1 MLESMYDEKLKEIEM
16 LQLHPTFLPYVGSL
30 YEEYKIL
37 QIGESHYI
45 GQTRENETYGIKYF
59 EKWWSE
65 PCDELAKEYG
75 GWFDTRHV
83 VIDNFLDEQNVSYR
97 IFTNFIESFSKIV
110 LEDNF
115 AYMTKERIPLYR
127 YAAFMNF
134 FQMPSLYDATSFYES
149 LDKSA
154 KLAGDK
160 SLAGNM
166 WDCAVKHSVA
176 TVDAVIEIIKPR
188 AIVFTSISAGNAYKE
203 NNGKYREDERMI
215 FTSHPAYPFTW
226 NKKLKSLGGQ
236 TGKEVFEQG
245 LKRIYNK

>member
-1 MLESMYDEKLKEIEM
+1 MLESKYDDKLKEIEM
-16 LQLHPTFLPYVGSL
+16 IRLHPTFLPYVGSL

-45 GQTRENETYGIKYF
+45 GQTPKNEKYGIEYF

-65 PCDELAKEYG
+65 SCEELAKEYG

-83 VIDNFLDEQNVSYR
+83 VVDNFLDKQNVSYR
-97 IFTNFIESFSKIV
+97 IFTNFIKSFSKIV
-110 LEDNF
+110 LEDELD
-115 AYMTKERIPLYR
+115 YMTKEKTPLYR

-166 WDCAVKHSVA
+166 WDEAVKHSVA

-203 NNGKYREDERMI
+203 NNGKYREDERVI

-226 NKKLKSLGGQ
+226 NKKLKSLGRQ

-245 LKRIYNK
+245 LKRIYS